1 VASLAAT
8 FGRGAM
14 TNGWTDVANADVVL
28 IMGGNPAE
36 NHPVG
41 FRFAM
46 EARRNRKAK
55 LVVVDPRFNR
65 SAAVADLYVPLRAGT
80 DIAFLGG
87 LIHYAL
93 TRGLYHA
100 DYVKEHTNASFLV
113 DESFSFEDGYFSG
126 WNGEDRRY
134 DKSTWRYQLDEKGFA
149 RIDPTLEN
157 PRSVFQLLREHYSRY
172 TAERV
177 AAICGCTAAEFER
190 AAEIVCSTGRAG
202 RSGTILYALGWT
214 QHSHSVQLIHAA
226 AMLQLLLGN
235 IGIPG
240 GGVNAQ
246 RGHSNIQGAT
256 DMGAWNMLPG
266 YLRVPI
272 APWRTLAEYVAASSP
287 KPLRPDSLNYWSN
300 TSKFMVS
307 LLKSYY
313 GAKASASNDFGYQWL
328 PKLPEG
334 ENHGWGFLF
343 DRMALGEMEG
353 MISFGMNPVANG
365 PNSAKMLQGLAKLK
379 WLAVVEN
386 FETETAA
393 FWKAGALAAEYYPEA
408 PAAADV
414 ATEVFLLP
422 AACFAEKD
430 GTFVNSSR
438 WLQWK
443 RAALEPP
450 GEAKPDQEILGL
462 LFLELSR
469 LYQEEGGKGKDSFL
483 AMDWGYGNP
492 RSPDLEEVAKELNG
506 QVIATGRQVSGFA
519 ELEDDGST
527 RCGNWLYSGSYTEAG
542 NMMARRGQDDPTGLG
557 LYPEYS
563 WSWPSNRRI
572 MYNRAS
578 ADAQGK
584 PWDPTRAPLRFE
596 NGRYLGDI
604 PDFKADAS
612 PEDLGAFIMLP
623 EGVAKLFT
631 PDFAEGPFPEHYEP
645 VESPVANALHP
656 EVGSNPVATV
666 FRGELDPLGTPEQY
680 PYVALTYRLTEHFHY
695 WTKHVETNSLLQ
707 SSFFVEVPEELA
719 REKGIQSGDRV
730 RVTSAR
736 GAVEGAA
743 MVTKRVRPLD
753 VGGKT
758 IYQVGLPIHWGFLGR
773 VKGPLINNLTPS
785 VLDPNAG
792 TPEYKGFLV
801 NLEKA

>member
-1 VASLAAT
+1 
-8 FGRGAM
+8 M
-14 TNGWTDVANADVVL
+14 TNGWTDVANADVIL

-65 SAAVADLYVPLRAGT
+65 SAAVADVYVPLRAGT

-93 TRGLYHA
+93 SRRLYHL

-113 DESFSFEDGYFSG
+113 DDGFAFEEGYFTG
-126 WNGEDRRY
+126 WSEERGSY
-134 DKSTWRYQLDEKGFA
+134 DKGSWRYQLDERGFA
-149 RIDPTLEN
+149 RVDPTLEH
-157 PRSVFQLLREHYSRY
+157 PRSVFQLLTQHYTRY
-172 TAERV
+172 TSERV
-177 AAICGCTAAEFER
+177 AAICGCAPAEFER
-190 AAEIVCSTGRAG
+190 AAEVVCSTGRAG

-266 YLRVPI
+266 YLRLPL
-272 APWRTLAEYVAASSP
+272 APWRTLEEYVSANSP

-313 GAKASASNDFGYQWL
+313 GEKATKANDFGYGWL
-328 PKLPEG
+328 PKIGEG
-334 ENHGWGFLF
+334 ENHGWGFVF
-343 DRMALGEMEG
+343 DRMAEGELEG
-353 MISFGMNPVANG
+353 MMSFGMNPVANG
-365 PNSAKMLQGLAKLK
+365 PNSKKMLDGLSKLK

-393 FWKAGALAAEYYPEA
+393 FWKAGALAPEYYPDA
-408 PAAADV
+408 PEPENV

-443 RAALEPP
+443 RAALHPP
-450 GEAKPDQEILGL
+450 GEAKPDQEIIAR
-462 LFLELSR
+462 LFLEIRR
-469 LYQEEGGKGKDSFL
+469 LYEEEGGKGRQPL
-483 AMDWGYGNP
+483 RGIAWNYGNLL
-492 RSPDLEEVAKELNG
+492 SPDLEEVAKELNG
-506 QVIATGRQVSGFA
+506 QFVATGRQVSGFGD
-519 ELEDDGST
+519 LKDDGST
-527 RCGNWLYSGSYTEAG
+527 RCGNWIYSGSYTEQG
-542 NMMARRGQDDPTGLG
+542 NQMARRGQEDPTGLG
-557 LYPEYS
+557 LYPDYA

-572 MYNRAS
+572 LYNRAS
-578 ADAQGK
+578 ADAAGN
-584 PWDPTRAPLRFE
+584 PWDPSRAPLRFE
-596 NGRYLGDI
+596 NGRYLGDV
-604 PDFKADAS
+604 PDFKSDVPPDA
-612 PEDLGAFIMLP
+612 LGAFIMLP
-623 EGVAKLFT
+623 EGVAKLFA

-656 EVGSNPVATV
+656 DVGSNPVATI
-666 FRGELDPLGTPEQY
+666 FRSGLDPLGSAERY

-707 SSFFVEVPEELA
+707 SSFFIEVPEALA
-719 REKGIQSGDRV
+719 REKGIESGDRV

-736 GAVEGAA
+736 GVVEGAA
-743 MVTKRVRPLD
+743 MVTKRIRPLE
-753 VGGKT
+753 VSGKT

-773 VKGPLINNLTPS
+773 VKGPLVNNLTPS

-801 NLEKA
+801 NLEKL

>member
-1 VASLAAT
+1 
-8 FGRGAM
+8 M

-28 IMGGNPAE
+28 VMGGNPAE

-65 SAAVADLYVPLRAGT
+65 SAAVADVYVPLRAGT

-93 TRGLYHA
+93 SRDLHHA

-113 DESFSFEDGYFSG
+113 DDEFSFEEGYFTG
-126 WNGEDRRY
+126 WSEENRRY
-134 DKSTWRYQLDEKGFA
+134 DKASWRYQLDERGFA
-149 RIDPTLEN
+149 RVDPTLEH
-157 PRSVFQLLREHYSRY
+157 PRSVFQLLKQHYSRY
-172 TAERV
+172 TSERV
-177 AAICGCTAAEFER
+177 ASICGCTPAEFER
-190 AAEIVCSTGRAG
+190 AAEVVSSTGRAG

-266 YLRVPI
+266 YLRVPL
-272 APWRTLAEYVAASSP
+272 APWKTLDEYVTANSP

-313 GAKASASNDFGYQWL
+313 GEKATKSNDFGYGWL
-328 PKLPEG
+328 PKIGEG

-343 DRMALGEMEG
+343 DRMAQGELEG
-353 MISFGMNPVANG
+353 MVSFGMNPVANG
-365 PNSAKMLQGLAKLK
+365 PNSKKMLDGLSKLK

-393 FWKAGALAAEYYPEA
+393 FWKAGRLAPEYYPEA
-408 PAAADV
+408 PEPENV

-450 GEAKPDQEILGL
+450 GEAKPDQEIIAR
-462 LFLELSR
+462 LFLEMRR
-469 LYQEEGGKGKDSFL
+469 LYQEEGGKGSESLLGIAWD
-483 AMDWGYGNP
+483 YGNLL
-492 RSPDLEEVAKELNG
+492 SPDLEEVAKELNG
-506 QVIATGRQVSGFA
+506 QFVATGRQVSGFGD
-519 ELEDDGST
+519 LKDDGST
-527 RCGNWLYSGSYTEAG
+527 RCGNWIYSGSYTEAG
-542 NMMARRGQDDPTGLG
+542 NMMARKGQEDPTGLG
-557 LYPEYS
+557 LYSNYS

-572 MYNRAS
+572 LYNRAS
-578 ADAQGK
+578 ADASGN
-584 PWDPTRAPLRFE
+584 PWDPSRAPLRFE
-596 NGRYLGDI
+596 NGRYVGDVA
-604 PDFKADAS
+604 DYKADAA

-656 EVGSNPVATV
+656 DVGSNPMATV
-666 FRGELDPLGTPEQY
+666 FRGELDPLGSPEQY

-695 WTKHVETNSLLQ
+695 WTKHVETNSILQ
-707 SSFFVEVPEELA
+707 SSFFVEVPEALA
-719 REKGIQSGDRV
+719 REKGIESGDRV

-743 MVTKRVRPLD
+743 MVTKRIRPLE
-753 VGGKT
+753 VSGKT

-773 VKGPLINNLTPS
+773 VKGPLVNNLTPS

>member
-1 VASLAAT
+1 
-8 FGRGAM
+8 M

-93 TRGLYHA
+93 ARGLFHA
-100 DYVKEHTNASFLV
+100 DYVKEHTNAPFLV
-113 DESFSFEDGYFSG
+113 DERYSFADGHFSG
-126 WNGEDRRY
+126 WSEEANRY
-134 DKSTWRYQLDEKGFA
+134 DKTSWRYQLDENGFA
-149 RIDPTLEN
+149 RVDPTLQH
-157 PRSVFQLLREHYSRY
+157 PRSVFQLLAQHYSRY
-172 TAERV
+172 TPEQV
-177 AAICGCTAAEFER
+177 AAICGCTASEFER

-235 IGIPG
+235 IGMPG

-272 APWRTLAEYVAASSP
+272 ASWKTLSDYVSANTP

-300 TSKFMVS
+300 ASKFVVS
-307 LLKSYY
+307 LLKAYY
-313 GAKASASNDFGYQWL
+313 GENATLANDFRYDFL
-328 PKLPEG
+328 PKIEDG

-343 DRMALGEMEG
+343 DRMAGGELDG

-365 PNSAKMLQGLAKLK
+365 PNSSKMLDGLSKLK

-393 FWKAGALAAEYYPEA
+393 FWKAGSLAPEYYPEA
-408 PAAADV
+408 PAAKDV
-414 ATEVFLLP
+414 STEVFLLP

-450 GEAKPDQEILGL
+450 GEAKPDQEIIAR
-462 LFLELSR
+462 LFLEIRR
-469 LYQEEGGKGKDSFL
+469 LYQEEGGKGSGSLLGMAWD
-483 AMDWGYGNP
+483 YGNP
-492 RSPDLEEVAKELNG
+492 LSPDLDEVAKELNG
-506 QVIATGRQVSGFA
+506 QFVGTGRQVSGFS
-519 ELEDDGST
+519 ELTDDGST

-542 NMMARRGQDDPTGLG
+542 NMMARRGQEDPTGLG
-557 LYPEYS
+557 LYPNYS

-572 MYNRAS
+572 LYNRAS
-578 ADAQGK
+578 ADAAGK
-584 PWDPTRAPLRFE
+584 PWDPSRAPLRFE
-596 NGRYLGDI
+596 NGRYVGDVA
-604 PDFKADAS
+604 DFKADAL
-612 PEDLGAFIMLP
+612 PESLGAFIMLP

-656 EVGSNPVATV
+656 GVGSNPLATV
-666 FRGELDPLGTPEQY
+666 FRGELDPLGSPERY

-707 SSFFVEVPEELA
+707 SSFFIEVPEALA
-719 REKGIQSGDRV
+719 REKGIASGDRV

-743 MVTKRVRPLD
+743 MVTKRIRPLE
-753 VGGKT
+753 VSGRT
-758 IYQVGLPIHWGFLGR
+758 IYQIGLPIHWGFLGR

-785 VLDPNAG
+785 VLDPNSG

>member
-1 VASLAAT
+1 
-8 FGRGAM
+8 M

-28 IMGGNPAE
+28 VMGGNPAE

-65 SAAVADLYVPLRAGT
+65 SAAVADVYVPLRAGT

-93 TRGLYHA
+93 SRDLHHA

-113 DESFSFEDGYFSG
+113 DDEFSFEEGYFTG
-126 WNGEDRRY
+126 WSEENRRY
-134 DKSTWRYQLDEKGFA
+134 DKASWRYQLDERGFA
-149 RIDPTLEN
+149 RVDPTLEH
-157 PRSVFQLLREHYSRY
+157 PRSVFQLLKQHYSRY
-172 TAERV
+172 TSERV
-177 AAICGCTAAEFER
+177 ASICGCTAAEFER
-190 AAEIVCSTGRAG
+190 AAEVVSSTGRAG

-266 YLRVPI
+266 YLRVPL
-272 APWRTLAEYVAASSP
+272 APWKTLDEYVTANSP

-313 GAKASASNDFGYQWL
+313 GEKATKSNDFGYGWL
-328 PKLPEG
+328 PKIGEG

-343 DRMALGEMEG
+343 DRMAQGELEG
-353 MISFGMNPVANG
+353 MVSFGMNPVANG
-365 PNSAKMLQGLAKLK
+365 PNSKKMLDGLSKLK

-393 FWKAGALAAEYYPEA
+393 FWKAGRLAPEYYPEA
-408 PAAADV
+408 PETENV

-450 GEAKPDQEILGL
+450 GEAKPDQEIIAR
-462 LFLELSR
+462 LFLEMRR
-469 LYQEEGGKGKDSFL
+469 LYQEEGGKGSESLLGIAWD
-483 AMDWGYGNP
+483 YGNLL
-492 RSPDLEEVAKELNG
+492 SPDLEEVAKELNG
-506 QVIATGRQVSGFA
+506 QFVATGRQVSGFGD
-519 ELEDDGST
+519 LKDDGST
-527 RCGNWLYSGSYTEAG
+527 RCGNWIYSGSYTEAG
-542 NMMARRGQDDPTGLG
+542 NMMARKGQEDPTGLG
-557 LYPEYS
+557 LYSNYS

-572 MYNRAS
+572 LYNRAS
-578 ADAQGK
+578 ADASGN
-584 PWDPTRAPLRFE
+584 PWDPSRAPLRFE
-596 NGRYLGDI
+596 NGRYVGDVA
-604 PDFKADAS
+604 DYKADAA

-656 EVGSNPVATV
+656 DVGSNPMATV
-666 FRGELDPLGTPEQY
+666 FRGELDPLGSPEQY

-695 WTKHVETNSLLQ
+695 WTKHVETNSILQ
-707 SSFFVEVPEELA
+707 SSFFVEVPEALA
-719 REKGIQSGDRV
+719 REKGIESGDRV

-743 MVTKRVRPLD
+743 MVTKRIRPLE
-753 VGGKT
+753 VSGKT

-773 VKGPLINNLTPS
+773 VKGPLVNNLTPS

-801 NLEKA
+801 NLEKV

>member
-1 VASLAAT
+1 MASLAAT

-46 EARRNRKAK
+46 EARRQRKAK

-93 TRGLYHA
+93 SRGLYHE

-113 DESFSFEDGYFSG
+113 DKEFSFADGHFSG
-126 WNGEDRRY
+126 WSEEAGGY

-149 RIDPTLEN
+149 RIDPTLQN
-157 PRSVFQLLREHYSRY
+157 PRSVFQLLKEHYSRY
-172 TAERV
+172 TSEKV
-177 AAICGCTAAEFER
+177 ASICGCAPEEFEK
-190 AAEIVCSTGRAG
+190 AAGVVCSTGRAG

-235 IGIPG
+235 VGIPG

-266 YLRVPI
+266 YLRVPV
-272 APWRTLAEYVAASSP
+272 APWQTLTDYISATTP

-300 TSKFMVS
+300 TSKFIVS

-313 GAKASASNDFGYQWL
+313 GERATRASDFGYRFL
-328 PKLPEG
+328 PKIGEG
-334 ENHGWGFLF
+334 ENHSWGFLF
-343 DRMALGEMEG
+343 DRMAEGEMEG
-353 MISFGMNPVANG
+353 LLSFGMNPVANG
-365 PNSAKMLQGLAKLK
+365 PNTNKMLEGLSNLK

-393 FWKAGALAAEYYPEA
+393 FWRAGALAPEYYPEA

-414 ATEVFLLP
+414 ETEVFLLP
-422 AACFAEKD
+422 AASFAEKD

-450 GEAKPDQEILGL
+450 GEAKPDQEIIAR
-462 LFLELSR
+462 LFLEIRR
-469 LYQEEGGKGKDSFL
+469 LYEEEGGRGQESLL
-483 AMDWGYGNP
+483 AMDWRYGNP
-492 RSPDLEEVAKELNG
+492 LSPDLEEVAKELNG
-506 QVIATGRQVSGFA
+506 QVVATGRQLSGFS
-519 ELEDDGST
+519 ELKDDGST
-527 RCGNWLYSGSYTEAG
+527 RCGNWIYSGSYTEAG
-542 NMMARRGQDDPTGLG
+542 NLMARRGQDDPTGLG
-557 LYPEYS
+557 LFPNYS

-572 MYNRAS
+572 LYNRAS
-578 ADAQGK
+578 ADAKGN
-584 PWDPTRAPLRFE
+584 PWDPSRAPLRFE
-596 NGRYLGDI
+596 NGRYVGDAA
-604 PDFKADAS
+604 DTKADAS

-645 VESPVANALHP
+645 VESPVANSLHP
-656 EVGSNPVATV
+656 NVGSNPLATV
-666 FRGELDPLGTPEQY
+666 FRGEHDPLGTPERY

-707 SSFFVEVPEELA
+707 SSFFVEVPEALA
-719 REKGIQSGDRV
+719 REKGIASGDRV

-743 MVTKRVRPLD
+743 MVTKRVRPLE
-753 VGGKT
+753 VSGKT
-758 IYQVGLPIHWGFLGR
+758 IYQIGLPIHWGFLGR

>member
-1 VASLAAT
+1 
-8 FGRGAM
+8 
-14 TNGWTDVANADVVL
+14 
-28 IMGGNPAE
+28 
-36 NHPVG
+36 
-41 FRFAM
+41 
-46 EARRNRKAK
+46 
-55 LVVVDPRFNR
+55 
-65 SAAVADLYVPLRAGT
+65 
-80 DIAFLGG
+80 
-87 LIHYAL
+87 
-93 TRGLYHA
+93 
-100 DYVKEHTNASFLV
+100 
-113 DESFSFEDGYFSG
+113 
-126 WNGEDRRY
+126 
-134 DKSTWRYQLDEKGFA
+134 
-149 RIDPTLEN
+149 
-157 PRSVFQLLREHYSRY
+157 VFQLLVQHYSRY
-172 TAERV
+172 TSEQV
-177 AAICGCTAAEFER
+177 AAICGCTPAEFER
-190 AAEIVCSTGRAG
+190 AAEVICSTGRAG

-235 IGIPG
+235 IGMPG

-272 APWRTLAEYVAASSP
+272 APWKTLADYVSANSP

-300 TSKFMVS
+300 TPKFIVS

-313 GAKASASNDFGYQWL
+313 GERATKANDFGYGWL
-328 PKLPEG
+328 PKIGEG

-343 DRMALGEMEG
+343 DRMSEGELEG

-365 PNSAKMLQGLAKLK
+365 PNSNKMLDGLSKLK

-393 FWKAGALAAEYYPEA
+393 FWKAGTLAPEYYPTA
-408 PAAADV
+408 PEPQDV

-443 RAALEPP
+443 RAALAPP
-450 GEAKPDQEILGL
+450 GEARPDQEIIAR
-462 LFLELSR
+462 LFLEVKR
-469 LYQEEGGKGKDSFL
+469 LYEEEGGKGRESLLGIAWD
-483 AMDWGYGNP
+483 YGNP
-492 RSPDLEEVAKELNG
+492 LSPDLEEVAKELNG
-506 QVIATGRQVSGFA
+506 QFVSTGRQVWGFS
-519 ELEDDGST
+519 ELKDDGST
-527 RCGNWLYSGSYTEAG
+527 RCGNWIYSGSYTEEG
-542 NMMARRGQDDPTGLG
+542 NMMARRGQEDPTGLG
-557 LYPEYS
+557 LYSNYS

-572 MYNRAS
+572 LYNRAS
-578 ADAQGK
+578 ADAAGN
-584 PWDPTRAPLRFE
+584 PWDPSRAPLRFA
-596 NGRYLGDI
+596 NGHYVGDV

-656 EVGSNPVATV
+656 EVGSNPLATV
-666 FRGELDPLGTPEQY
+666 FRGELDPLGSPEQY

-707 SSFFVEVPEELA
+707 PNFFVEVPEALA
-719 REKGIQSGDRV
+719 REKGIDSGDRV

-736 GAVEGAA
+736 GMVEGAA
-743 MVTKRVRPLD
+743 MVTKRIRPLE
-753 VGGKT
+753 VSGKT

-785 VLDPNAG
+785 VLDPNSG

>member
-1 VASLAAT
+1 
-8 FGRGAM
+8 M
-14 TNGWTDVANADVVL
+14 TNGWTDVRNADVVL

-93 TRGLYHA
+93 SRGLYHA

-113 DESFSFEDGYFSG
+113 RDEFSFADGYFSG
-126 WNGEDRRY
+126 WSEEAGRY
-134 DKSTWRYQLDEKGFA
+134 DKTSWRYQLDEKGFA
-149 RIDPTLEN
+149 RVDPTLQH
-157 PRSVFQLLREHYSRY
+157 PRSVFQLLVAHYSRY
-172 TAERV
+172 TPERV
-177 AAICGCTAAEFER
+177 AAICGCTASEFER
-190 AAEIVCSTGRAG
+190 AAEVVCSTGRAG

-266 YLRVPI
+266 YLRVPV
-272 APWRTLAEYVAASSP
+272 APWRTLAEYIAANSP
-287 KPLRPDSLNYWSN
+287 KPLRPDSMNYWSN
-300 TSKFMVS
+300 TSKFIVS

-313 GAKASASNDFGYQWL
+313 GEKATSANDFGYGFL
-328 PKLPEG
+328 PKIPEG

-343 DRMALGEMEG
+343 DRMAEGELEG

-365 PNSAKMLQGLAKLK
+365 PNTNKMLEGLSKLK

-393 FWKAGALAAEYYPEA
+393 FWKAGTLAPEYYPKA
-408 PAAADV
+408 PEPENV

-438 WLQWK
+438 WLQGK

-450 GEAKPDQEILGL
+450 GEARPDQEIIPR
-462 LFLELSR
+462 LFLEIGR
-469 LYQEEGGKGKDSFL
+469 LYEEEGGKGRESLFGI
-483 AMDWGYGNP
+483 AWNYGNP
-492 RSPDLEEVAKELNG
+492 LSPDLEEVAKELNG
-506 QVIATGRQVSGFA
+506 QIVSTGRQVSGFS
-519 ELEDDGST
+519 ELKDDGST
-527 RCGNWLYSGSYTEAG
+527 RCGNWIYSGSYTEEG
-542 NMMARRGQDDPTGLG
+542 NMMARRGQEDPTGLG
-557 LYPEYS
+557 LYPKYS

-572 MYNRAS
+572 LYNRAS
-578 ADAQGK
+578 ADAAGN
-584 PWDPTRAPLRFE
+584 PWDPSRAPLRFE
-596 NGRYLGDI
+596 NGRYVGDV
-604 PDFKADAS
+604 PDFKSDAL
-612 PEDLGAFIMLP
+612 PESLGAFIMLP

-645 VESPVANALHP
+645 VESPVANALPP
-656 EVGSNPVATV
+656 EVGSNPLATV
-666 FRGELDPLGTPEQY
+666 FPGELDPLGSPEQY

-707 SSFFVEVPEELA
+707 SSFFVEVPEALA
-719 REKGIQSGDRV
+719 REKGIESGDRV

-736 GAVEGAA
+736 GMVEGAA
-743 MVTKRVRPLD
+743 MVTKRIRPLE
-753 VGGKT
+753 VSGKT

-801 NLEKA
+801 NLEKV